1 MCPAKGQDRTET
13 APQGGKSQNS
23 VQSAQP
29 TSEQPHSMQQLA
41 AHYLQRI
48 RLKAWYVY
56 RAYEPRPALLG
67 LPASHACRT
76 ASSAPGQTAM
86 PARPQQCTQAPPCT
100 ATCVLHQPGGDH
112 TQRDNYT
119 TLSTTACCLYD
130 TPPFRHKH
138 SDASSAHGATLGVPC
153 NTHTPTP
160 LLVTCHGHMLSSHP
174 AHLTTPTHVK
184 SYLLST

>member
-76 ASSAPGQTAM
+76 ASSAHGQTAM

-100 ATCVLHQPGGDH
+100 ATCVLHQPGGTTH
-112 TQRDNYT
+112 KGTTTQH
-119 TLSTTACCLYD
+119 C
-130 TPPFRHKH
+130 
-138 SDASSAHGATLGVPC
+138 
-153 NTHTPTP
+153 P
-160 LLVTCHGHMLSSHP
+160 LLRAVSMTRLPSATSTAMQAQHMVQPWESH
-174 AHLTTPTHVK
+174 ATPTHPLRYWSLVTVTC
-184 SYLLST
+184 SPVTQPT